1 MKTQKIVLALA
12 LAVTPV
18 VLVAQ
23 ENDNAYNNQNHKEVI
38 VAQNPR
44 QEASFFGSE
53 GKMLNVS
60 ELTLQKIRAHRAA
73 RKKAKAQTPRVANV
87 TPENPHNA
95 YYVYGGRE
103 GHMMA
108 LGNLGKREIKKDTV
122 REEARDTIPTYIH
135 DADTISRNHQT
146 VLIGDSNS
154 VKKSIKQRNNAFR
167 YYVKIV
173 TETLAQDAPY
183 EK

>member
-12 LAVTPV
+12 LAVTPA
-18 VLVAQ
+18 VLFAQ
-23 ENDNAYNNQNHKEVI
+23 ENGNAYNNQNNKEVI
-38 VAQNPR
+38 VAQNPK
-44 QEASFFGSE
+44 QEACFFGSE
-53 GKMLNVS
+53 GKMLKLS
-60 ELTLQKIRAHRAA
+60 ELTLAKIRTNRAA
-73 RKKAKAQTPRVANV
+73 KKKAKEEKPRVK
-87 TPENPHNA
+87 TDTTENPHNA

-108 LGNLGKREIKKDTV
+108 LENLSKREIKKDSV
-122 REEARDTIPTYIH
+122 KEEVRDTIPTYIK

-154 VKKSIKQRNNAFR
+154 VKKSIKQRNNTFR